1 MFATWGCCCI
11 AMAGH
16 IGLGLDQK
24 LSMPH
29 DSYVLTYFESLNK
42 YLSVGSPV
50 YFVVERGHNYTDL
63 TGQDMVCGANGC
75 PEYSLVGQVYKAAQQ
90 PKGLV
95 PPIMLCHWW
104 LVKGYLSGRFGFLLQ
119 NFERFASAP
128 SHMRSLGPARAQHL
142 TGIHR

>member
-63 TGQDMVCGANGC
+63 TGQDMVCGATGC

-90 PKGLV
+90 PNGLV
-95 PPIMLCHWW
+95 ASYYLLSSW
-104 LVKGYLSGRFGFLLQ
+104 LLIQRL
-119 NFERFASAP
+119 P
-128 SHMRSLGPARAQHL
+128 
-142 TGIHR
+142 